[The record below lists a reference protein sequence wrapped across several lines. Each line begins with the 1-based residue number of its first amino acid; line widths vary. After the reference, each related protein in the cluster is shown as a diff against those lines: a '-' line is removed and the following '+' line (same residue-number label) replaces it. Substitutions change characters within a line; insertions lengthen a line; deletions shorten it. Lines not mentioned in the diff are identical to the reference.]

1 MEKNEIIRRAKDYI
15 SRERAGNFRG
25 EAEKLLAAEDWKE
38 LEDRFYRNLE
48 FGTGGLRGL
57 IGGGYNRM
65 NTLVVKSATQ
75 GLASYLRKTFPE
87 KAAAGDRK
95 AGSGLSAVIAYDS
108 RHYSAEFAG
117 AAALIFAANGI
128 KTYLFS
134 SMRPTPELSF
144 AIRKLGCDTGIVVTA
159 SHNPPQ
165 YNGYKAYWNDGSQVI
180 PPHDEGIIREVNGV
194 SAIREIPRE
203 EALSR
208 GLLEIID
215 REIDGPYQDMVRSRL
230 FRPDLIRAR
239 GGEVKIVYTPLHGTG
254 AMHVEAVLG
263 SLGLQV
269 ITVPEQREG
278 NGDFP
283 TVSFPNP
290 EEAAALDL
298 ALKLGKTV
306 GADVVMATDPD
317 ADRLGIAVPGKSPG
331 QASGQAR
338 GGNPA
343 GGDTPDFTL
352 ITGNQ
357 LGTLLADYIF
367 LSLKET
373 GRMPPKPAMVNSI
386 VTTGM
391 QKRVAAFYGAECFEC
406 LTGFKWIADIWRRSE
421 KGGPDIV
428 FGTEESYGYLVEHEV
443 RDKDGVSAAAMT
455 AEMTLYWR
463 SKGKGLLDRLEE
475 LYGICGYWQE
485 LGISKYF
492 QGPEGPALMKGI
504 MDKYRTSPPPVLG
517 SIEVEKVRD
526 ILESVWKYPREP
538 GRTEPVDLPKSDV
551 LQFYLKDGTI
561 VSARPSGTEPKIK
574 FYASACTEVGPGGIP
589 AARAEAERKLA
600 AIQRDIRQLIG
611 E

>member
-1 MEKNEIIRRAKDYI
+1 MDKTAVIGRAKDYI
-15 SRERAGNFRG
+15 AREQDEGFRK
-25 EAEKLLAAEDWKE
+25 EAEDLLAKEDWKE

-48 FGTGGLRGL
+48 FGTGGLRGV

-75 GLASYLRKTFPE
+75 GLASYVRKAFPE
-87 KAAAGDRK
+87 KARAGTLK
-95 AGSGLSAVIAYDS
+95 AVIAYDS
-108 RHYSAEFAG
+108 RHYSAEFAE
-117 AAALIFAANGI
+117 AAALILAANGVT
-128 KTYLFS
+128 TYLFS
-134 SMRPTPELSF
+134 SLRPTPELSY
-144 AIRKLGCDTGIVVTA
+144 AVRKLGCDTGIVVTA

-180 PPHDEGIIREVNGV
+180 APHDQGIIDEVNAV
-194 SAIREIPRE
+194 TDIKEITRL
-203 EALSR
+203 EAAAR

-215 REIDGPYQDMVRSRL
+215 SRIDEPYQAMVRSRL
-230 FRPDLIRAR
+230 FRPDLIKAKA
-239 GGEVKIVYTPLHGTG
+239 GEVKIVYTPLHGTG

-263 SLGLQV
+263 SLGLKV

-290 EEAAALDL
+290 EEAAALEL
-298 ALKLGKTV
+298 AVKLGRET

-317 ADRLGIAVPGKSPG
+317 ADRLGIAVPAAGN
-331 QASGQAR
+331 SGE
-338 GGNPA
+338 
-343 GGDTPDFTL
+343 FTL
-352 ITGNQ
+352 LTGNQ
-357 LGTLLADYIF
+357 LGVLLADYIF

-373 GRMPPKPAMVNSI
+373 GKMPAKPAMVNSI

-391 QKRVAAFYGAECFEC
+391 QKRVADFYGAECFEC

-421 KGGPDIV
+421 TDGKGYTV
-428 FGTEESYGYLVEHEV
+428 VYGTEESYGYLVEPEV
-443 RDKDGVSAAAMT
+443 RDKDAVSAAAMT

-463 SKGKGLLDRLEE
+463 SKGKSLIARLEE

-492 QGPEGPALMKGI
+492 QGPRGPAVMKGI
-504 MDKYRTSPPPVLG
+504 MDEYRKNPPKTLG
-517 SIEVEKVRD
+517 GVAVEKVRD
-526 ILESVWKYPREP
+526 VLESVWKFPGEP
-538 GRTEPVDLPKSDV
+538 GRREPVDLPKSDV
-551 LQFYLKDGTI
+551 LQFYLADGTV

-574 FYASACTEVGPGGIP
+574 FYASC
-589 AARAEAERKLA
+589 RAEAGSGGLEAAKKEAARKLEA
-600 AIQRDIRQLIG
+600 VKKEIRSVIG